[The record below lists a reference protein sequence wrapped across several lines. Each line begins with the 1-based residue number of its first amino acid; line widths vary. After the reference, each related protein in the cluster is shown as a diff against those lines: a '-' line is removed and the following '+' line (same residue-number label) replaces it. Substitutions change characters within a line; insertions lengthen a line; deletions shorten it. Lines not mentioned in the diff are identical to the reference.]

1 VQPLISG
8 ILPIG
13 AFLGGLY
20 DPPPTKANICS
31 GGRSVEEYV
40 FDFPA
45 SMKIVGYP
53 KDYDFSS
60 PAIDY
65 KATYRMSGDTLT
77 VRRELVD
84 KTTSNICSAT
94 YVADYRK
101 NARTIMRDLRSQILI
116 SN

>member
-1 VQPLISG
+1 
-8 ILPIG
+8 
-13 AFLGGLY
+13 
-20 DPPPTKANICS
+20 
-31 GGRSVEEYV
+31 
-40 FDFPA
+40 
-45 SMKIVGYP
+45 MKIVGYP

-84 KTTSNICSAT
+84 KTTSNICSAA
-94 YVADYRK
+94 YMADYRK
-101 NARTIMRDLRSQILI
+101 SARTIMRDLRSQILI